1 MEPPT
6 HETGEWRI
14 KILCPNKPIVPDPAY
29 PDDPHKRID
38 IVTSYSIGHVY
49 DILQTEGEPLPKPP
63 RPELLTAR
71 SEAGSSLY
79 RRLERYATD
88 QGVRVIHQDTG
99 SANGWYVL
107 TKREI
112 ANGSNE
118 HSGRHGNTTT
128 GSRNKER
135 TDTDNMIIDGALI
148 IPTDGYRRP
157 AADRTGASTPATSR
171 CR

>member
-6 HETGEWRI
+6 QETGEWRI

-63 RPELLTAR
+63 RPEVLTAR

-112 ANGSNE
+112 AE
-118 HSGRHGNTTT
+118 WLVRPHQARDCQ
-128 GSRNKER
+128 RFQR
-135 TDTDNMIIDGALI
+135 AL
-148 IPTDGYRRP
+148 RP
-157 AADRTGASTPATSR
+157 PRQHHNR
-171 CR
+171 FEK